1 MKMYKI
7 KSIEKKR
14 CSIEDKQFCKQ
25 QKQKQKK
32 IWFMNMIPILAIE
45 CNSWQM
51 IFKMIRML

>member
-1 MKMYKI
+1 MYKI